1 MWCLP
6 WYVLEQRSWSSPYSL
21 HLGESNLEDTLNNIG
36 DWKTLL
42 SFSSTSLQFQ
52 VQSTMG
58 GSRSHLYMA
67 IAGYRESNVTFL
79 WFKPR
84 HNEEPRLNRRPRDT
98 HFHLWRGSS
107 QDCVRL
113 RESVITPRH
122 MSEPSWKKAKSSDS
136 TGAVQRESERDRND
150 SSGQ

>member
-6 WYVLEQRSWSSPYSL
+6 WYILEQISWSSPYSL
-21 HLGESNLEDTLNNIG
+21 HLFEANLVDPLNVG

-42 SFSSTSLQFQ
+42 SFSSTSLQFH
-52 VQSTMG
+52 VQSTLG
-58 GSRSHLYMA
+58 GSRSHLYMV
-67 IAGYRESNVTFL
+67 IGGYCGSKLEFL

-113 RESVITPRH
+113 RESIITPRH
-122 MSEPSWKKAKSSDS
+122 MLVPSRMKAKSSDS
-136 TGAVQRESERDRND
+136 TGAVQRENERDRND